1 MLRGFILW
9 RLVAPVALLFALW
22 GVPALGLASSEEVL
36 GPGFTQ
42 ALREAKLSMTVNG
55 RVEGVLVREGDRVK
69 RGDLLLHLDRT
80 TEELEVR
87 RRQLLLQDTARLE
100 ELRLREVT
108 LTQQLASARDLLANG
123 TLSRKQVEDEELALR
138 AIIAERLALEFAKQ
152 REEVELQL
160 SREAFERRHL
170 RAPLNGVVAKI
181 HFRVGESIAPHEP
194 VLVLVDV
201 SRVRFLSAVSPAAA
215 MRLKPG
221 QMVLVSLGAD
231 ARAINR
237 RARVVFVSPTADPA
251 SGLVEVTAEFDNPDG
266 SVKPGVTG
274 RLALEGTSGAEGSPS
289 APPVAKPAG
298 APTTSRPAAT
308 PPPSRS

>member
-1 MLRGFILW
+1 M
-9 RLVAPVALLFALW
+9 
-22 GVPALGLASSEEVL
+22 ASSVMGRLCVLVWLVLAALCLLPSMASAAAEEVL

-55 RVEGVLVREGDRVK
+55 RVEGLLVREGDRVK
-69 RGDLLLHLDRT
+69 RGDLLLHLDRA

-87 RRQLLLQDTARLE
+87 RRQLLLQDIARLE
-100 ELRLREVT
+100 ELREREKT
-108 LTQQLASARDLLANG
+108 LTQQLRSARELLTNG
-123 TLSRKQVEDEELALR
+123 TLSRKQFEDEELALR
-138 AIIAERLALEFAKQ
+138 AITAERQGLEQAKQ

-160 SREAFERRHL
+160 SREAYERRHL

-215 MRLKPG
+215 AQLKPG
-221 QMVLVSLGAD
+221 QSVMVWLGSE
-231 ARAINR
+231 ARTMGKK
-237 RARVVFVSPTADPA
+237 ARVVFVSPTADPA
-251 SGLVEVTAEFDNPDG
+251 SGLVEVSAEFDNPDG

-274 RLALEGTSGAEGSPS
+274 RLTLDGGGKSPPVPPSKPATS
-289 APPVAKPAG
+289 AP
-298 APTTSRPAAT
+298 AP
-308 PPPSRS
+308 RS

>member
-1 MLRGFILW
+1 MAQLSRP
-9 RLVAPVALLFALW
+9 RAATRRMVAVWL
-22 GVPALGLASSEEVL
+22 LASCFQVAAATEEVL

-42 ALREAKLSMTVNG
+42 ALREAKLSLTVNG
-55 RVEGVLVREGDRVK
+55 RVEGLMVREGDRVR

-108 LTQQLASARDLLANG
+108 LTQQLGSARDLLTNG
-123 TLSRKQVEDEELALR
+123 TISRKQFEDEELTVR
-138 AIIAERLALEFAKQ
+138 ATTAERQALELAKQ

-170 RAPLNGVVAKI
+170 RAPQDGVVAKI
-181 HFRVGESIAPHEP
+181 NFRVGESIAPHEP
-194 VLVLVDV
+194 VVVLVDV

-215 MRLKPG
+215 ARLKPG
-221 QMVLVSLGAD
+221 MTISVLLGTD
-231 ARAINR
+231 VRAVTR
-237 RARVVFVSPTADPA
+237 RARVTFVSPTADPA

-274 RLALEGTSGAEGSPS
+274 RLVLDASTAPAS
-289 APPVAKPAG
+289 APASKPL
-298 APTTSRPAAT
+298 P
-308 PPPSRS
+308 RS

>member
-1 MLRGFILW
+1 M
-9 RLVAPVALLFALW
+9 ALLLSRYTA
-22 GVPALGLASSEEVL
+22 ARSLAAVWLLATVIQAIAATEDVL

-42 ALREAKLSMTVNG
+42 ALKEAKLSLTVNG
-55 RVEGVLVREGDRVK
+55 RVEGLMVREGDRVR

-108 LTQQLASARDLLANG
+108 LKQQLVSARDLLANG
-123 TLSRKQVEDEELALR
+123 TISRKQFEDEELTVR
-138 AIIAERLALEFAKQ
+138 ATVAERQALELAKQ

-170 RAPLNGVVAKI
+170 RAPQDGVVAKI

-194 VLVLVDV
+194 VVVLVDV

-215 MRLKPG
+215 ARLKPG
-221 QMVLVSLGAD
+221 QTVSVLLGTD
-231 ARAINR
+231 ARAIAR
-237 RARVVFVSPTADPA
+237 RARVTFVSPTADPA

-274 RLALEGTSGAEGSPS
+274 RLALDPS
-289 APPVAKPAG
+289 AATLPPP
-298 APTTSRPAAT
+298 APTKSLP
-308 PPPSRS
+308 RS

>member
-1 MLRGFILW
+1 MAQLLSRSTAARLLAAVWLLAAGFNAW
-9 RLVAPVALLFALW
+9 AAP
-22 GVPALGLASSEEVL
+22 EEVL

-42 ALREAKLSMTVNG
+42 ALKEAKLSLTVNG
-55 RVEGVLVREGDRVK
+55 RVEGLMVREGDRVR

-108 LTQQLASARDLLANG
+108 LAQQLGSARDLLANG
-123 TLSRKQVEDEELALR
+123 TISRKQFEDEELTVR
-138 AIIAERLALEFAKQ
+138 ATVAERQALELAKQ

-170 RAPLNGVVAKI
+170 RAPQDGVVAKI
-181 HFRVGESIAPHEP
+181 NFRVGESIAPHEP

-201 SRVRFLSAVSPAAA
+201 SRVRFLSAVPPAAA
-215 MRLKPG
+215 ARLKPG
-221 QMVLVSLGAD
+221 LTVSVLLGTD
-231 ARAINR
+231 ARAVVR
-237 RARVVFVSPTADPA
+237 RARVSFVSPTADPA

-274 RLALEGTSGAEGSPS
+274 RLALDPGAVP
-289 APPVAKPAG
+289 AVPPVPKTLP
-298 APTTSRPAAT
+298 
-308 PPPSRS
+308 RS